1 MPALADVTAYLD
13 ALLDIGAYRDY
24 GPNGLQVPGRA
35 EVQTVVTGVSAHAE
49 LLRRAAAVDA
59 QLVVVHHGLFW
70 KGQPLEITP
79 TLHRRLKV
87 LYGHEMALAAYHLPL
102 DAHPEHGNNALLAAA
117 LGGLDPQPFGESISA
132 PNPPIG
138 LRVRFAD
145 PGPTLTELVTR
156 VRTAVGGREPLVVG
170 DGPERIRTLG
180 VITGAGADAAADAI
194 DLGLDALLTGE
205 PAERTFGVALDGGIH
220 VLAAG
225 HHATETFGVRR
236 LGELLER
243 RFGVRH
249 VFLDV
254 PNPI

>member
-1 MPALADVTAYLD
+1 MPAIADVTDYLD
-13 ALLDIGAYRDY
+13 ALLDIGAFRDY

-49 LLRRAAAVDA
+49 LLRRAAAHDA
-59 QLVVVHHGLFW
+59 ELVIVHHGLFW
-70 KGQPLEITP
+70 RGQPLEITP
-79 TLHRRLKV
+79 TLHRRLQV

-117 LGGLDPQPFGESISA
+117 LGGLDPQPFGASISA

-138 LRVRFAD
+138 LRVGL
-145 PGPTLTELVTR
+145 PGPGLTLDELVGR
-156 VRTAVGGREPLVVG
+156 VRAAVGGREPLVVG
-170 DGPERIRTLG
+170 DGPRRIRTAG
-180 VITGAGADAAADAI
+180 IVTGGGADAATDAI
-194 DLGLDALLTGE
+194 DLGLDALITGE
-205 PAERTFGVALDGGIH
+205 PAERTFGLALDGGIH

-243 RFGVRH
+243 EFGLRH